1 MPEFLLTV
9 AKAIIDHDGMRS
21 QLSVN
26 TWEADTIRPVSKYAL
41 DLKQVNPANI
51 RISQGW
57 YYVFSSHEKVY
68 IHVCMYE
75 CIYIHCISEYII
87 YELLKKPLSF
97 VIAMYVG
104 CQTRNNGET
113 KKVVVRRIFG

>member
-21 QLSVN
+21 QLSVS
-26 TWEADTIRPVSKYAL
+26 TWEGDTERPVSKYAL

-57 YYVFSSHEKVY
+57 
-68 IHVCMYE
+68 
-75 CIYIHCISEYII
+75 
-87 YELLKKPLSF
+87 
-97 VIAMYVG
+97 
-104 CQTRNNGET
+104 
-113 KKVVVRRIFG
+113 